1 MKKNNTK
8 SIVLL
13 ITLMLMV
20 CLMGCSNAAT
30 QSEET
35 AQPETQVT
43 VEEETTEV
51 EESEVVP
58 EEEVAEEPEEVV
70 TEEPTQPEEVE
81 EPRVVEDP
89 GEVTYITDFANLHL
103 YVETLDAYEPDILV
117 YNEEEGYIIN
127 MQEGQHYQLKAND
140 QIAFYNPEGAIKVG
154 WNFDLGGDT
163 LVIENCEFIQVDY
176 SKMEQNN
183 EFYFIKLNENEEKI
197 RRTCYFDPPTE

>member
-1 MKKNNTK
+1 MKKNTK

-58 EEEVAEEPEEVV
+58 EEVVAEEPEEVV

-81 EPRVVEDP
+81 EPVATDEPVEVISIKEHADL
-89 GEVTYITDFANLHL
+89 TNYIA
-103 YVETLDAYEPDILV
+103 TLDPDQP
-117 YNEEEGYIIN
+117 EIIIFN
-127 MQEGQHYQLKAND
+127 GVELYMIHMKEGQHYQLKPDDEIIVNR
-140 QIAFYNPEGAIKVG
+140 EGSLIGCG
-154 WNFDLGGDT
+154 WNLDLGDT
-163 LVIENCEFIQVDY
+163 SMSIDNYNILKVDY
-176 SKMEQNN
+176 SKFEQNQ
-183 EFYFIKLNENEEKI
+183 EFFFIKEQANGEDA